1 MIELFSTQSM
11 RISLASIR
19 DGSGGLDAHR
29 QSMLYRVPAPGAWER
44 FPLGH
49 LNIKDL
55 AYLTA
60 KTNHEFAIL
69 RGKSEDILF
78 HGEASRCKFDD
89 TLAGML
95 LDKRLVIVGHS
106 HPGED
111 TPVPSPEDR
120 TVLKQIGQHSS
131 QLISGRTGAIITFT
145 ADMFDD
151 FL

>member
-1 MIELFSTQSM
+1 MIELFSAQSM

-29 QSMLYRVPAPGAWER
+29 QVMLERVPCPGDWAR
-44 FPLGH
+44 FPLKH
-49 LNIKDL
+49 LEMKDL

-60 KTNHEFAIL
+60 KTGHEFAIL

-78 HGEASRCKFDD
+78 HGEATRCTFDD
-89 TLAGML
+89 ILVEML
-95 LDKRLVIVGHS
+95 LYRRLMIYGHS
-106 HPGED
+106 HPGD
-111 TPVPSPEDR
+111 DPPVPSPQDR
-120 TVLKQIGQHSS
+120 DTLKRIGQSSS

-145 ADMFDD
+145 TDLFND